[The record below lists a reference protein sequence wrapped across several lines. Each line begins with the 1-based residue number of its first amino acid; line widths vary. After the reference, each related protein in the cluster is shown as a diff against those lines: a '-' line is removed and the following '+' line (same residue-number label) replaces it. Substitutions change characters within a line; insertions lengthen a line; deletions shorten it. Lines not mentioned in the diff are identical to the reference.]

1 MSQEEINNLKNHQLL
16 EICGLE
22 IFKSISKN
30 KVIEDTRGEP
40 GGVTNENRFLNKNR
54 NGQI

>member
-1 MSQEEINNLKNHQLL
+1 MSDSDMNNLKNHQLL

-22 IFKSISKN
+22 IFKTISKK

-40 GGVTNENRFLNKNR
+40 GDVSKGNRFLKKMKN
-54 NGQI
+54 G

>member
-1 MSQEEINNLKNHQLL
+1 MPEDDINNLKNHQLL

-22 IFKSISKN
+22 IFKTISKN

-40 GGVTNENRFLNKNR
+40 GGVTSGNRFLKKNKN
-54 NGQI
+54 GEI